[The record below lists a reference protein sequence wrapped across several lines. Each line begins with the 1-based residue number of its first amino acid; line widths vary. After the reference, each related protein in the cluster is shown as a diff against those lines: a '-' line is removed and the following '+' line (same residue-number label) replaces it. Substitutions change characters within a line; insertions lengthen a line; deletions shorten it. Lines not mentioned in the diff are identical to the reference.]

1 MPAHA
6 IDPFKHPLLD
16 DDDCEGKGKS
26 EFEQRHKTKTKRN
39 STGAKGR
46 TSRRRAANS
55 ATGLRAFVHHLLPD
69 TRSQIA
75 FAVAFLA
82 ALGVSLYWLIYTI
95 QSKWLYGL
103 SHPQQIVSYEK
114 VKSFPALFGIAFTYM
129 SQTIPKE
136 SVYFRTVE
144 TQFKNTVGRSVG
156 AAATAALRRAAQ
168 GRQMQSP
175 SALLFADCWARRRG

>member
-6 IDPFKHPLLD
+6 ADSFKHPLLD
-16 DDDCEGKGKS
+16 GAAEEK
-26 EFEQRHKTKTKRN
+26 EQFDQPKTKRTA
-39 STGAKGR
+39 STAKGR
-46 TSRRRAANS
+46 RPRRRAAPNAGGGIRS
-55 ATGLRAFVHHLLPD
+55 FVHHLLPD
-69 TRSQIA
+69 TRSQLA

-129 SQTIPKE
+129 AQTIPKE
-136 SVYFRTVE
+136 SVYFRTVD
-144 TQFKNTVGRSVG
+144 TQFRNTVDGSVG
-156 AAATAALRRAAQ
+156 RMPQRPRRAV
-168 GRQMQSP
+168 GTKT
-175 SALLFADCWARRRG
+175 RRRSARVSTRIVGHTRPTDRLLM